1 MLTTEQLQKKI
12 RLAKRENDVFIM
24 AHSYQPREICE
35 IADVTGDSFKLS
47 VEAKKA
53 ENKTLL
59 MCGVRFMAETAKLLS
74 PDKRV
79 VLCTSGAGC
88 PMAEQFT
95 AGEVA
100 AFRSDHPD
108 FAVVCYINTTAALKT
123 VCDVCVTSSSA
134 VEIVRK
140 MDAKNILFIPDINLG
155 SFVRKACPDKNIV
168 LWKGGCPVHG
178 AMTRQDAERAK
189 EKYPNALLL
198 AHPECPPEVCDIADY
213 VGSTAGIMNYAGN
226 SDAKEF
232 IIGTEISIAET
243 LSYKYPEKKFI
254 PLSKHLICPDMKMAT
269 LMDVYRAVAGTGGEE
284 ITFDEDTAKKAR
296 KCIDRMIEGG

>member
-1 MLTTEQLQKKI
+1 MTIEQLQKKV
-12 RLAKRENDVFIM
+12 RLAKREKDVYIM
-24 AHSYQPREICE
+24 AHSYQPREVCE
-35 IADVTGDSFKLS
+35 IADTVGDSFKLS
-47 VEAKKA
+47 VDAKNAK
-53 ENKTLL
+53 NKTLL

-74 PDKRV
+74 PEKRV
-79 VLCTSGAGC
+79 ILCASGAGC

-155 SFVRKACPDKNIV
+155 TFVKKACPDKNIV
-168 LWKGGCPVHG
+168 LWNGGCPLHG
-178 AMTRQDAERAK
+178 AMTKRDVESAR
-189 EKYPNALLL
+189 EKYPDALLL
-198 AHPECPPEVCDIADY
+198 AHPECPPEVCDIADH
-213 VGSTAGIMNYAGN
+213 VGSTAGIMNYARN

-243 LSYKYPEKKFI
+243 LSYEFPDKVFV
-254 PLSKHLICPDMKMAT
+254 PLSKRLICPDMKAAT
-269 LMDVYRAVAGTGGEE
+269 LMDVYRAVVGTGGEE
-284 ITFDEDTAKKAR
+284 MTFDEDTAKRAR
-296 KCIDRMIEGG
+296 GCIDKMIMDG